1 MYIQGLNIL
10 YLWEARVFHLQHE
23 LLPVFTLKKT
33 IYLKSHIKENNICLN
48 CCIDRLLSKELDTP
62 KYQAV
67 MRAPSLLA
75 QCLPGL
81 APQDRGAHSIST
93 ISDRDVHL
101 SSPAVE
107 ILPSRV

>member
-1 MYIQGLNIL
+1 
-10 YLWEARVFHLQHE
+10 
-23 LLPVFTLKKT
+23 
-33 IYLKSHIKENNICLN
+33 
-48 CCIDRLLSKELDTP
+48 
-62 KYQAV
+62 

-81 APQDRGAHSIST
+81 APQDKGSQSVSV

-107 ILPSRV
+107 ILPSRVYFLLDYFRKSSVELLLAMSAILVN